1 MAERLP
7 DEHPLSGPTLPAEAG
22 TQPDAPPRT
31 STRARLLRLAI
42 AAVVVLGGIY
52 LVWRETDD
60 LGDAVRR
67 LSAGRMVLSG
77 AAAVLGTYLVE
88 RIWFALLGGLGVR
101 AGTRDAAGVFFVS
114 QLGKYLPGSVW
125 PVIAQMQFGVRW
137 GAPRRVTFA
146 ANMLLLGVVTASGIA
161 VGAVLLPWS
170 SPGGLTRY
178 WWLLVLLV
186 PLLLGLHPRTVPA
199 VLDWL
204 LQRMG
209 REPLRIRL
217 SERGL
222 LAALGWATLGWL
234 VLGVHL
240 AVLMTA
246 YAEVGPVDLA
256 AAVGGMAL
264 AWAAGIAFIPA
275 PAGAGIREA
284 VLVLTLGPIV
294 GTTPA
299 VTVALASR
307 VLLLVADV
315 LLAGIGA
322 VLQRRGLPGRPG
334 NP

>member
-1 MAERLP
+1 MAGRDTDGLA
-7 DEHPLSGPTLPAEAG
+7 LSAPTESVG
-22 TQPDAPPRT
+22 APPRR
-31 STRARLLRLAI
+31 SVRGAALRLAVLG
-42 AAVVVLGGIY
+42 VVVAGGAF

-60 LGDAVRR
+60 LGAAVSR
-67 LSAGRMVLSG
+67 LNAGRMVLAG
-77 AAAVLGTYLVE
+77 VAAVAGTVLIE
-88 RIWFALLGGLGVR
+88 RIWAALLGGLGVR
-101 AGTRDAAGVFFVS
+101 ADPRDAAGVFFTS

-125 PVIAQMQFGVRW
+125 PVLVQMEFGRRW
-137 GAPRRVTFA
+137 GAPRRVTLG
-146 ANMLLLGVVTASGIA
+146 ANVLLLGVVTASGIA

-170 SPGGLTRY
+170 SPDGLTRY

-204 LQRMG
+204 LARLG
-209 REPLRIRL
+209 RAPLGIRL
-217 SERGL
+217 STRGL
-222 LAALGWATLGWL
+222 VAALGWAVAAWV

-240 AVLMTA
+240 ALLMTA
-246 YAEVGPVDLA
+246 YDDVGPIELA

-275 PAGAGIREA
+275 PAGAGVREA

-315 LLAGIGA
+315 LLAGAGA
-322 VLQRRGLPGRPG
+322 LLHRRRPAG
-334 NP
+334 HPLSRP